1 MALIKKIS
9 SFFKKERTEGEN
21 FLALDIGTEFVRA
34 LIFKIESDFPQDVRG
49 KVGIKKDQVLKQE
62 KSVILSLSSK
72 KQRFENIQTGLVTN
86 IKELT
91 AICQEAIQEIEI
103 GAGLKTD
110 QVIIGTTNQF
120 IKGSTT
126 TLNYLR
132 ENPSEPIDFLEMK
145 NIIQKVQWKIFDKIR
160 QELSIETGLAEI
172 EIKLISGTLV
182 DLRLD
187 GYKVINPIGF
197 QGKELSLSIFN
208 IYTPSIYL
216 SAIRQIAKA
225 LNLKILAIVNE
236 LYAIAKSVKLEDC
249 IFIDFGGGIT
259 DIAILRSGI
268 LEGVKSVNLGGR
280 SFTKRL
286 ISDLGLGDKEAEEIK
301 MRYSQGQVSSQAKR
315 KIREIFKPDL
325 EIWLRGVEIALS
337 EFSQDRPFPSLVL
350 LCGGGSFLPG
360 VKRSLETASWQ
371 INLPF
376 TKALKV
382 DFIRAKDILGIDEAG
397 LLKEAKEITPLALA
411 NFGLNLR
418 KKQTVCNSILNRVI
432 HLMQT

>member
-9 SFFKKERTEGEN
+9 SFFKKERIKGEK

-34 LIFKIESDFPQDVRG
+34 LIFKIE
-49 KVGIKKDQVLKQE
+49 KDQTGKKE
-62 KSVILSLSSK
+62 KSVILGLGSK
-72 KQRFENIQTGLVTN
+72 KQRFENIRTELAIDIKGLIIT
-86 IKELT
+86 
-91 AICQEAIQEIEI
+91 CQEAVREAE
-103 GAGLKTD
+103 ALSDLKTD

-126 TLNYLR
+126 TLSYLL

-145 NIIQKVQWKIFDKIR
+145 NIIQKVQWKIFNKIR
-160 QELSIETGLAEI
+160 QELSVETGLAEI

-208 IYTPSIYL
+208 TYTSSIYL
-216 SAIRQIAKA
+216 SVIRQIAKA
-225 LNLKILAIVNE
+225 LNLKILAIVNG

-249 IFIDFGGGIT
+249 IFIDFGDRMT
-259 DIAILRSGI
+259 DIALLRRGI

-286 ISDLGLGDKEAEEIK
+286 ISDLGLAGKEAEEIK
-301 MRYSQGQVSSQAKR
+301 IRYSQGQVSTQAKR
-315 KIREIFKPDL
+315 KIREILKPDL
-325 EIWLRGVEIALS
+325 AIWLKGVEIALS
-337 EFSQDRPFPSLVL
+337 EFSQDRPFPSLIL

-360 VKRSLETASWQ
+360 VKRSLETAPWQ
-371 INLPF
+371 VNLPF
-376 TKALKV
+376 TKVLKV
-382 DFIRAKDILGIDEAG
+382 DFIRAKDILVIDDEAG
-397 LLKEAKEITPLALA
+397 VLKETKEITPLALA

-432 HLMQT
+432 HLMQI